1 VEEGYR
7 ELRVGRPPI
16 EPPEF
21 EMASQ
26 WDVQAMLGYLDT
38 WSAVRRARAL
48 TGRDPL
54 ALLAGPLASAWG
66 EGVRDV
72 RWPLVVRAHRN

>member
-1 VEEGYR
+1 M
-7 ELRVGRPPI
+7 
-16 EPPEF
+16 F
-21 EMASQ
+21 
-26 WDVQAMLGYLDT
+26 GYLDT

-66 EGVRDV
+66 EATRDV
-72 RWPLVVRAHRN
+72 RWPLAVRAHRN